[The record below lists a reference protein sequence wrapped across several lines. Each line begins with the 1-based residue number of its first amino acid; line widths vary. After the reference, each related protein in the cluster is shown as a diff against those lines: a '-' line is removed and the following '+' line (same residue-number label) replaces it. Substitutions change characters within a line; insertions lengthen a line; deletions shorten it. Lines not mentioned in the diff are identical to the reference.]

1 MFRSAV
7 QNHGAFSARPH
18 NQPMWPSNPTA
29 LISHF
34 VGGGTHPLDIVDAIA
49 DTDHNFIEADG
60 YVTISTQH
68 ICLDAPITLTG
79 RIPPSLSVQSRFAL
93 CFQAWL
99 RADRPLALAY
109 AAGRASASP
118 THSKLAVA
126 TRFAREI
133 PYTLTIAM
141 RALRPDIQQFVA
153 QTAFIL
159 VTSAPTH
166 AQIDQLF
173 EDCLAAPLVFTLH
186 SKAWAET
193 AKLFKTMGCS
203 AIVVKKRSMASI
215 VLDTAFLATTRRD
228 LILIV
233 LGLLHTSSSLGP
245 SLSAI
250 AARYPWLNTVATL
263 PN

>member
-1 MFRSAV
+1 MPRRSYYAHRTHSAFAV
-7 QNHGAFSARPH
+7 R
-18 NQPMWPSNPTA
+18 
-29 LISHF
+29 
-34 VGGGTHPLDIVDAIA
+34 
-49 DTDHNFIEADG
+49 
-60 YVTISTQH
+60 TISL
-68 ICLDAPITLTG
+68 CAV
-79 RIPPSLSVQSRFAL
+79 LSGL
-93 CFQAWL
+93 
-99 RADRPLALAY
+99 
-109 AAGRASASP
+109 AAGRSTAR
-118 THSKLAVA
+118 TRVRSKLAVA